1 MCRKFEYKIKLLF
14 IITSAVIIVLF
25 GSCSTFVPPP
35 PDHISNVSELEAY
48 IQELVD
54 IGIPPGLSL
63 AVVKDGRI
71 IYSRGFGWA
80 DRPRGIP
87 AAPESV
93 YHWWS
98 ITKIATAIAVF
109 QLQEKGKLQLDDPV
123 IQSLPFFDVE
133 YPSGSS
139 KAVTIRNL
147 LNHSSGL
154 PDPGLNIIT
163 WIHHDGEPPYN
174 QTELV
179 KSVLPEYSKLLFE
192 PGERSEYTNIGYMV
206 LGAIIEKI
214 TGETYEDYIRQNI
227 LQPLGMNQ
235 SDFLYTE
242 AMKNE
247 AAGSHPVNNALTP
260 LMPLI
265 LDMSYVRDIDDDHI
279 WLKRV
284 YTHQTP
290 STGLI
295 GSVTDAALLAAAY
308 LNGGEL
314 NGKRILSRESVEA
327 MTHDSQI
334 KVKNEDSLDYRR
346 QGLGW
351 RIYGKSKRWVVT
363 HDGGGVGFV
372 TKIQLYPDENLG
384 IILFANDVTCEAW
397 RIVNL
402 AAVLKW

>member
-1 MCRKFEYKIKLLF
+1 MKSSAIRNKILLGAMAAAF
-14 IITSAVIIVLF
+14 IAVMN
-25 GSCSTFVPPP
+25 SCGTFVPQP
-35 PDHISNVSELEAY
+35 PDHISDISALEAY
-48 IQELVD
+48 INELVE

-71 IYSRGFGWA
+71 VYCKGFGWA
-80 DRPRGIP
+80 DRPRKIP
-87 AAPESV
+87 ASCESV

-109 QLQEKGKLQLDDPV
+109 QLQEKGKLHLDDQV
-123 IQSLPFFDVE
+123 IQYLPFFKVQ
-133 YPSGSS
+133 YPSRNS
-139 KAVTIRNL
+139 KTITIRNL

-154 PDPGLNIIT
+154 PDPGLDIMT
-163 WIHHDGEPPYN
+163 WIHHDWEPPFN

-179 KSVLPEYSKLLFE
+179 KYVLPKYSDLLFE
-192 PGERSEYTNIGYMV
+192 PGTQTSYTNIGYML
-206 LGAIIEKI
+206 LGAVIEKI
-214 TGETYEDYIRQNI
+214 TGGSYEDYIRQNI

-235 SDFLYTE
+235 TDFLYTE

-247 AAGSHPVNNALTP
+247 AAGSHPVNNPLTP

-265 LDMSYVRDIDDDHI
+265 LDMSYVRGIDDDHI

-295 GSVTDAALLAAAY
+295 GSVSDAALLAAAY

-314 NGKRILSRESVEA
+314 NGKRILSGESVYS

-334 KVKNEDSLDYRR
+334 KVNNGDSLNYPR

-351 RIYGKSKRWVVT
+351 RIYAGNKRWVIT
-363 HDGGGVGFV
+363 HDGGGIGFA

-384 IILFANDVTCEAW
+384 FVLFANDVTCETW
-397 RIVNL
+397 KIINL
-402 AAVLKW
+402 AATLQW

>member
-1 MCRKFEYKIKLLF
+1 MCRKFEYEKRIILK
-14 IITSAVIIVLF
+14 ITSAVVIVLF
-25 GSCSTFVPPP
+25 GSCSTFVLP

-71 IYSRGFGWA
+71 IYSKGFGWA

-87 AAPESV
+87 AEPETV

-98 ITKIATAIAVF
+98 VTKIATAIAVF
-109 QLQEKGKLQLDDPV
+109 QLVEKGRLHLDDPV
-123 IQSLPFFDVE
+123 IQHLPFFEVE
-133 YPSGSS
+133 YPSANCGT
-139 KAVTIRNL
+139 VTIRNL

-154 PDPGLNIIT
+154 PDPGLDIIT
-163 WIHHDGEPPYN
+163 WIHHDGEPPFN

-192 PGERSEYTNIGYMV
+192 PGDRSEYTNIGYMV
-206 LGAIIEKI
+206 LGAVIEEI

-235 SDFLYTE
+235 TDFFYSE
-242 AMKNE
+242 AMENE
-247 AAGSHPVNNALTP
+247 AAGSHPVNNTLTP
-260 LMPLI
+260 LMPFI

-295 GSVTDAALLAAAY
+295 GSVTDAAYLAIAY
-308 LNGGEL
+308 LNSGEL
-314 NGKRILSRESVEA
+314 NGKRILSGESVDA

-334 KVKNEDSLDYRR
+334 GVKNEDSLDYRR

-351 RIYGKSKRWVVT
+351 RIYGKSERWVVT
-363 HDGGGVGFV
+363 HDGGGIGFV

-384 IILFANDVTCEAW
+384 IVLFANDVTCEAW

-402 AAVLKW
+402 TAELNW